1 MICGI
6 PNEKTKHKK
15 NFTRPTKKREKDV
28 HKKGERKKGKRM
40 FIEKEDS
47 PQKCKSFSP
56 QNERLSGNKKEREKE
71 RGEKRKRKMLT
82 PPEKPPR
89 KHENH

>member
-1 MICGI
+1 MK
-6 PNEKTKHKK
+6 NKTQE
-15 NFTRPTKKREKDV
+15 NFTRPTKEREKDV
-28 HKKGERKKGKRM
+28 QKKGERKKGKRM
-40 FIEKEDS
+40 FAEKDDS
-47 PQKCKSFSP
+47 PQNCKSFSP

-71 RGEKRKRKMLT
+71 RGRKRKRKMLT